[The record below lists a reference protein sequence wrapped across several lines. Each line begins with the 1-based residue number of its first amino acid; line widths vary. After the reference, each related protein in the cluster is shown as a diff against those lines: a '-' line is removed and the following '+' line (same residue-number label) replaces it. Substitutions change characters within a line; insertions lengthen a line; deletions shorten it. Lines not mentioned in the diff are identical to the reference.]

1 MRNTQS
7 NLYLM
12 MKDKLFHL
20 SSGIRL
26 GCPLSP
32 FLFSIV
38 LEALS
43 KVIRKKKSV
52 KTGKEGAKLFLF
64 TDCMI
69 LHIENPK

>member
-43 KVIRKKKSV
+43 KVIRKKKKCQNWEGRS
-52 KTGKEGAKLFLF
+52 KTIF
-64 TDCMI
+64 I
-69 LHIENPK
+69 HRLHDLTYRKS